1 MDIST
6 VMGLST
12 NAISPVARLGATE
25 AVGRTTGKTT
35 ERTADGSMFDAI
47 LNTAIDN
54 IKTTNTYLSNAEN
67 EKMLFALGETE
78 NTHDLTIALQKA
90 STALQYTVAV
100 RDKFLEAYKEIM
112 NMQI

>member
-1 MDIST
+1 MDITS
-6 VMGLST
+6 L
-12 NAISPVARLGATE
+12 LGASSISGASPAKLNTT
-25 AVGRTTGKTT
+25 AGTGKTN
-35 ERTADGSMFDAI
+35 SMFDSIFNSAI
-47 LNTAIDN
+47 NN
-54 IKTTNTYLSNAEN
+54 INTTNSLLSDAEN
-67 EKMLFALGETE
+67 EEIKFALGETE